1 MQLGRLLGRFLMDF
15 GSKMEVKSRK
25 IDLGRGLGGSWGDLG
40 SQEPKNECD
49 PRSETLIWPPSWRRK
64 SIKNPSRGHRKG
76 DCFFDHFWD
85 RLLERFGTNL
95 APKTLP
101 KWSQIGSKIDA
112 SWGVHFTLV
121 LEGILAPFLLIFDL
135 NMPRLEYLKS
145 IKNVELSPNLLV
157 FRYCGRSKIDQ
168 KSIQKRSLRI

>member
-1 MQLGRLLGRFLMDF
+1 MRGSWGHLGSKLRFSAYLGANFGGSWPDL
-15 GSKMEVKSRK
+15 GSKMGV
-25 IDLGRGLGGSWGDLG
+25 LG
-40 SQEPKNECD
+40 SILAPKWRPKSMKLD
-49 PRSETLIWPPSWRRK
+49 PK
-64 SIKNPSRGHRKG
+64 SDPKG
-76 DCFFDHFWD
+76 DHVFDIFVH
-85 RLLERFGTNL
+85 RLWERFGANL

-112 SWGVHFTLV
+112 SWGVDLTLV

-157 FRYCGRSKIDQ
+157 FRYCGWCVVE
-168 KSIQKRSLRI
+168 LTL